1 MRKLFILIFI
11 IQFQFLFCS
20 SLHMAMNAN
29 PSRINP
35 ILATDTVSGEI
46 SFFIFNSLLT
56 YDENASIKSE
66 LAKSYKFLDDK
77 TLIFYLRDDV
87 FWSDGER
94 FDADDVIF
102 TYESILSPNVSTPYS
117 EGFKHVRKVEKL
129 DDFIIK
135 VTYEYPYFKALE
147 TWMMGV
153 LPKHILKDEDSLM
166 TSKFNQKP
174 IGTGMF
180 TLKDFSISK
189 NFILQANKNYFLG
202 SPKFDNIIYHFV
214 PDSSTAFLMLKS
226 GELDMAEI
234 SPLQLKKQADEEFM
248 SKFNIYEGISHAYTY
263 VGFNLKLPKFQNPLV
278 REALSLAID
287 RQALIDILLFGE
299 GFVCTGPFLPGTNVF
314 NTQIKAPKQDIKKAL
329 ELLKKAG
336 YNEKNPLEFELITNS
351 GHRVYVAQILQH
363 QFKSV
368 GVKVK
373 IRVMEWQAFLNTVI
387 APRKF
392 DAILMGWSLGIKP
405 DAYSIWHSES
415 DKVGGFNFIGYKN
428 EKVDKLIKEAEKIVE
443 EEEFG
448 KIYREIFELIVQDN
462 PYLFLYIP
470 KNITAVKRNISP
482 VYPSIIGVTHNILEW
497 DKE

>member
-1 MRKLFILIFI
+1 
-11 IQFQFLFCS
+11 
-20 SLHMAMNAN
+20 MAMNAN

>member
-1 MRKLFILIFI
+1 MKKLFFLIFI
-11 IQFQFLFCS
+11 TQFLFCS
-20 SLHMAMNAN
+20 SLHVAMSAN

-66 LAKSYKFLDDK
+66 LAKSYEFLDNK
-77 TLIFYLRDDV
+77 TLVFYLRDDV
-87 FWSDGER
+87 FWSDGQR
-94 FDADDVIF
+94 FSANDVIF
-102 TYESILSPNVSTPYS
+102 TYESILSPNISTPYS
-117 EGFKHVRKVEKL
+117 ESFKHVQKVEKL
-129 DDFIIK
+129 GDFIVK
-135 VTYEYPYFKALE
+135 VTYKYPYFKALE
-147 TWMMGV
+147 TWMMGL
-153 LPKHILKDEDSLM
+153 LPEHILKNENSLM
-166 TSKFNQKP
+166 TSEFNQKP

-189 NFILQANKNYFLG
+189 DFILQANKKYFLG

-214 PDSSTAFLMLKS
+214 PDPSTSFLMLKS

-234 SPLQLKKQADEEFM
+234 SPLQLKKQVNKEFTD
-248 SKFNIYEGISHAYTY
+248 KFNIYEGISHSYSY
-263 VGFNLKLPKFQNPLV
+263 VGFNLKLPKFQNPYV

-299 GFVCTGPFLPGTNVF
+299 GFTCTGPFLPGTNAF
-314 NTQIKAPKQDIKKAL
+314 NAKMKAPKQDIKKAV

-336 YNEKNPLEFELITNS
+336 YDEKNPFEFEIITNS
-351 GHRVYVAQILQH
+351 GPRVYIAQILQH

-368 GVKVK
+368 GVNMK

-392 DAILMGWSLGIKP
+392 EALLMAWSLGIKP

-415 DKVGGFNFIGYKN
+415 DKIGGFNFIGYKN
-428 EKVDKLIKEAEKIVE
+428 EKVDKLIKEAEKIVD

-448 KIYREIFELIVQDN
+448 KIYREIFELIAKDN

-470 KNITAVKRNISP
+470 KNLTAVKKNISP
-482 VYPSIIGVTHNILEW
+482 IYPSIIGITHNILEW
-497 DKE
+497 KKE